1 MKSVKRKNRKV
12 LMASLSGKNSDLY
25 LNNLSSAAIGPIR
38 EAIINA
44 ATLHRVSESKRCPI
58 CGRGHDSTIRPIVF
72 FDKVLYAHLDC
83 IVAFNSYLSV
93 ELLDSP
99 EEAKQTYEIISSN
112 MVLSER
118 MLVNSDT
125 SILNHIG
132 SALGGQ
138 LAKHLNSTCNLHDV
152 MVDIKKDIEA
162 MQLHIKAH
170 AKLDYVCMFCG
181 TGRRLI
187 LPPQAAM
194 TWKPT
199 DELPINDVMARE
211 EALLITNDKK
221 YIFHKSCM
229 NEVVSGL
236 QRFN

>member
-1 MKSVKRKNRKV
+1 
-12 LMASLSGKNSDLY
+12 MASLSGKSSDLY
-25 LNNLSSAAIGPIR
+25 MASIR
-38 EAIINA
+38 EAIMNT

-58 CGRGHDSTIRPIVF
+58 CGREHDSTIRPLAF

-83 IVAFNSYLSV
+83 IAEFNSYLSV

-99 EEAKQTYEIISSN
+99 EEVKQTYGVISSN
-112 MVLSER
+112 MTLPER
-118 MLVNSDT
+118 MLVNNDI
-125 SILNHIG
+125 SILNYIG
-132 SALGGQ
+132 ATLGGQ
-138 LAKHLNSTCNLHDV
+138 LARRLNSICNLLDV
-152 MVDIKKDIEA
+152 HVGIREDIES
-162 MQLHIKAH
+162 MQLHIEAH
-170 AKLDYVCMFCG
+170 AKLAYVCMFCG

-194 TWKPT
+194 TWKAT

-221 YIFHKSCM
+221 YTFHKSCM
-229 NEVVSGL
+229 NEIVTGL